1 MNQTYRQII
10 IGMAL
15 YVAIMLSM
23 LAGVIV
29 LFFHGYDFMVTMT
42 GELLAVPL
50 PLPAQLL
57 IGAIALLSVNNF
69 LYVLSEIASAVA
81 GFVSGVKGL

>member
-1 MNQTYRQII
+1 MNHTYRQII

-15 YVAIMLSM
+15 HVSIMLSM

-29 LFFHGYDFMVTMT
+29 LFFHSFDFMLTMT
-42 GELLAVPL
+42 GALLAVPL
-50 PLPAQLL
+50 PWPAQLL

-81 GFVSGVKGL
+81 GFFSGAKTV